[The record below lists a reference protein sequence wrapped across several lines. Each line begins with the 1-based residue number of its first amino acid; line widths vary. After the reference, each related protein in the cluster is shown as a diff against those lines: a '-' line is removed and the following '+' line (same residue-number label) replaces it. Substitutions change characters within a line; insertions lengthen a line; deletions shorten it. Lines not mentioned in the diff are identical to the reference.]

1 MTTQRFK
8 CECSS
13 HQISETTQHQ
23 FCLLCWLKLSQTCQ
37 DSRRDIDPQPSLERV
52 LENFRVMFQNF
63 FNVCLLTLGFHFSE
77 LILKIT
83 FLILSSLSEM
93 LTISQRVTLN
103 IKIKY
108 LLIKFYLQFLVE
120 IECEEIV
127 IIFITK
133 LFHFISPTENMC

>member
-52 LENFRVMFQNF
+52 LENFRVMFQNY

-77 LILKIT
+77 LILK
-83 FLILSSLSEM
+83 
-93 LTISQRVTLN
+93 
-103 IKIKY
+103 K
-108 LLIKFYLQFLVE
+108 QFKMW
-120 IECEEIV
+120 
-127 IIFITK
+127 TK
-133 LFHFISPTENMC
+133 LYAHIYNIINLYLIRISEGDQPWDFFGRTDAKAEAPVCWPPRAKS